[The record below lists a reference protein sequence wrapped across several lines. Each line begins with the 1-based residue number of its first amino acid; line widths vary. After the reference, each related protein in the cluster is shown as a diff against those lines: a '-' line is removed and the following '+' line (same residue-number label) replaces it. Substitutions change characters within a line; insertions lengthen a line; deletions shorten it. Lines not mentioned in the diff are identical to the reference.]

1 MSTAKAQR
9 LILERL
15 SGGSA
20 VLLSLHL
27 ALPTVP
33 AWADGRDAEGR
44 AVLLIGAHALR
55 VLPDAEAAESAVL
68 AALAAGYVPDGV
80 HAVAYAPRAS
90 EAVAELVAG
99 PAQEVLVWGSRASG
113 KTMLTAGALLALA
126 ELHLRA
132 GYPGPL
138 RALWLH
144 ASLVDASAKTARS
157 LEEPLWAGV
166 WRLEQDRRV
175 AVATLGG
182 HDLVLADF
190 VAVQDTTTKERLR
203 ASCHVVGAEELVGTL
218 DEAGGIGEREYE
230 VALTSMLRLEGRR
243 RVAFST
249 TNPGSREH
257 WAYQRFLAEGHDPRC
272 VAVAVPS
279 RDRLTE
285 AEVTAQAEPFRESP
299 DLRARLVE
307 ETWTDLKLGPEVAV
321 GYTPAKHVAP
331 APQVLVSH
339 APLYIGWD
347 TAPGSHVHAAVIAQ
361 RNGPQI
367 RVFAAFASSNTGLRQ
382 FIDER
387 ILPWITQRT
396 RWVLGADNAR
406 EWLTHVLDPA
416 ACTYEGGDADQDARR
431 RIAASLG
438 GRFREGAVH
447 WQPRIGPL
455 LAVLSENS
463 DVTLKIDPGPDCDLL
478 RRALA
483 GLWHYDMTRGGT
495 VERDAPA
502 KNERLFADAG
512 DALCYVL
519 GEMRPSR
526 RPGPRNARPNPAR
539 TITIANAPELMGHPP
554 RRPPGSASKTLLH
567 NL

>member
-1 MSTAKAQR
+1 MSVAKAQR
-9 LILERL
+9 LLLERL
-15 SGGSA
+15 GSGA
-20 VLLSLHL
+20 VALLSLHL

-33 AWADGRDAEGR
+33 AWADGQDAEGR
-44 AVLLIGAHALR
+44 AVLLVGAHALR
-55 VLPDAEAAESAVL
+55 ALPDAEAAEAAVL
-68 AALAAGYVPDGV
+68 ATLAAGYVPDGV
-80 HAVAYAPRAS
+80 HAVAYAPKAS
-90 EAVAELVAG
+90 EAIAELAAG

-113 KTMLTAGALLALA
+113 KTMLAAGALLALA

-182 HDLVLADF
+182 RELVLADF

-257 WAYQRFLAEGHDPRC
+257 WSYARFLADGHDPRC
-272 VAVAVPS
+272 VAMAVPS
-279 RDRLTE
+279 RDRLSE
-285 AEVTAQAEPFRESP
+285 AEVAAQAEPFRESP

-321 GYTPAKHVAP
+321 GYTPAKHVAS
-331 APQVLVSH
+331 APQTLVSH

-347 TAPGSHVHAAVIAQ
+347 TAPGAHVHAAVIAQ

-367 RVFAAFASSNTGLRQ
+367 RVFASFATDKTGLRQ

-387 ILPWITQRT
+387 VLPWITQRT
-396 RWVLGADNAR
+396 RWVLGKDNAR

-416 ACTYEGGDADQDARR
+416 ACTYEGGDADQDAER
-431 RIAASLG
+431 RIRASLG
-438 GRFREGAVH
+438 GKFRAGAQH

-463 DVTLKIDPGPDCDLL
+463 EVTLKIDPGPDCDLI

-483 GLWHYDMTRGGT
+483 GMWHYDMTRGGS

-502 KNERLFADAG
+502 KNERLFADCG

-526 RPGPRNARPNPAR
+526 RPGPRHARPNPSHGVQ
-539 TITIANAPELMGHPP
+539 IVSMPELTPNRSAP
-554 RRPPGSASKTLLH
+554 RPASKTILR